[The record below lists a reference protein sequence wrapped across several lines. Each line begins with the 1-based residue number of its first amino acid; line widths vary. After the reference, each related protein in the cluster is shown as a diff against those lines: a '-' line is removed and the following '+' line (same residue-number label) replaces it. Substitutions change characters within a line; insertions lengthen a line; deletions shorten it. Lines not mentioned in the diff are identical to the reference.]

1 MKYAVQ
7 SSSIKTIEETGR
19 GTMIVEFTGGRKHEY
34 FDVPLEVILAFVN
47 SSSSVGRFFNENIRG
62 KYREEKRS

>member
-7 SSSIKTIEETGR
+7 SSTIEFIEETGR
-19 GTMIVEFTGGRKHEY
+19 GTMIIWFKGGGKYEY
-34 FDVPLEVILAFVN
+34 FDIPLVVIEEFVD
-47 SSSSVGRFFNENIRG
+47 SPSVGRFFNENIRG

>member
-7 SSSIKTIEETGR
+7 SSSVQTIEETGR
-19 GTMIVEFTGGRKHEY
+19 GTMIVEFKDGKKHEY
-34 FDVPLEVILAFVN
+34 FDVPLVVIQDFVD
-47 SSSSVGRFFNENIRG
+47 SPSIGRFFNESIRG